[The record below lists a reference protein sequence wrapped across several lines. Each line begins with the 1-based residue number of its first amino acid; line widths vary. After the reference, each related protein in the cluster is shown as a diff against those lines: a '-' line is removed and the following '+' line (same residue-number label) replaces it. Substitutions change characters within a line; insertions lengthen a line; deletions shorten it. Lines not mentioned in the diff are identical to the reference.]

1 MADALAS
8 FIGGLKTLDPNNL
21 GAPANAEA
29 LAKFQSLD
37 NGTQREVLNNLT
49 GKFGTS
55 FDELNGL
62 NDTDKRRV
70 MDNMKNGRGTFD
82 GVNRQ
87 TQKQPKSF
95 NQQWADATQKT
106 NANPNL
112 QVMADTQRD
121 FARRHGEEAARTR
134 HGYVSPE
141 RERQLAR
148 IAEMQSQAKREGKT
162 FADVADARMRAGQ

>member
-106 NANPNL
+106 TENPNQ

-121 FARRHGEEAARTR
+121 FAKRHGEEAARSR
-134 HGYVSPE
+134 HGYVHPA
-141 RERQLAR
+141 REKQLAR
-148 IAEMQSQAKREGKT
+148 IAEMQKQARVEGKS
-162 FADVADARMRAGQ
+162 FSDIADARVRAGQ

>member
-106 NANPNL
+106 SANPNL

-121 FARRHGEEAARTR
+121 FAKRHGEQAASNRFGYQNPTR
-134 HGYVSPE
+134 QAQVE
-141 RERQLAR
+141 RINAIQA
-148 IAEMQSQAKREGKT
+148 QAKRENKT
-162 FADVADARMRAGQ
+162 FSEVADAFVAAGK